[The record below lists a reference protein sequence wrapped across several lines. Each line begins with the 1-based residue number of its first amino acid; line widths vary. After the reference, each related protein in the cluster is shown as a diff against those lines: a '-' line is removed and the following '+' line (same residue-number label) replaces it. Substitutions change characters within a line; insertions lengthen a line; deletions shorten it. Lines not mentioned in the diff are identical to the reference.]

1 MKRLAVLA
9 VAGLVSVTASAVNWV
24 IADLNQNITMY
35 VDTDSISRSGQY
47 KAAFTMFTSNTPM
60 YLGNGIAYDTAS
72 GYVFVD
78 CKNKPLRQKTDS
90 TIFRKNRNAV
100 F

>member
-24 IADLNQNITMY
+24 IADLNQNTIMY

-47 KAAFTMFTSNTPM
+47 KTAFFMLISNTPI
-60 YLGNGIAYDTAS
+60 YLGNGIVNRT
-72 GYVFVD
+72 GFVGE
-78 CKNKPLRQKTDS
+78 S
-90 TIFRKNRNAV
+90 IF
-100 F
+100 